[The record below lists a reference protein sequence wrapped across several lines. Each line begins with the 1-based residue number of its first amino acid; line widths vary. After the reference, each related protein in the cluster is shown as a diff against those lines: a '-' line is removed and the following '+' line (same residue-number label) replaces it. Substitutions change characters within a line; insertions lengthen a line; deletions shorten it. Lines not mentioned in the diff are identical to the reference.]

1 MENNL
6 WANMYCQNHC
16 EINNRH
22 VWHYLIDTA
31 IGQINVIQ
39 WETDTKELETVYIPN
54 DYDKAE
60 RKFHSVCRKLIA
72 AKPIGGKSH
81 IYLGR

>member
-6 WANMYCQNHC
+6 WANMYMQNHC
-16 EINNRH
+16 EINGRN

-31 IGQINVIQ
+31 IGQINVVQ
-39 WETDTKELETVYIPN
+39 WERPDMELETVYIPN

-60 RKFHSVCRKLIA
+60 RKYHRVCKNLLSERRDA
-72 AKPIGGKSH
+72 VVH
-81 IYLGR
+81 ITL